1 MSHTIVLVQPTPS
14 KASRTFSDYESVVQA
29 LDGVCGMFEKR
40 LKELNPQMRQITYD
54 INDLYRYLDTLH
66 DLSALVF
73 APGACLPASG
83 WPRWGG
89 GCQPAARGAR
99 LMASHAHARNA
110 SQLAG
115 RFSPTATLHGLGSWW
130 AVSWLC
136 GQLPGGTHG
145 DSLLAL
151 RWLLPL
157 RTLTPACPVL
167 PSQHKA
173 PTCLTGRTG
182 SSSSASH
189 T

>member
-89 GCQPAARGAR
+89 GVSAHSSGGAPHGQPRTRTQRKPARRA
-99 LMASHAHARNA
+99 
-110 SQLAG
+110 
-115 RFSPTATLHGLGSWW
+115 
-130 AVSWLC
+130 
-136 GQLPGGTHG
+136 
-145 DSLLAL
+145 LLAHCH
-151 RWLLPL
+151 PA
-157 RTLTPACPVL
+157 RTW
-167 PSQHKA
+167 
-173 PTCLTGRTG
+173 
-182 SSSSASH
+182 
-189 T
+189 